1 MREIMEGQGL
11 NNKLSKINLRSEE
24 FNEIMGVPPRWIV
37 RWGITIIFIV
47 IAVIFAGS
55 AFFRYPDI
63 INAPA
68 VITSENPPSVII
80 SKANGKLTDILFTEG
95 SSVKRGDTIAVIEN
109 PARLSDIKI
118 LSRLMRGFD
127 PRTDSQETLGVIKNY
142 NKLQLGELQNQFN
155 TFSRAC
161 SDYQLF
167 LKQNYHDLK
176 VKSLEAEYS
185 QHKLYYSRL
194 LSQKELTEKDIVLTQ
209 SQLTRDSGL
218 YKSNAIALVDY
229 ERSQAVLLSKRQLL
243 ESAKLNLTNTSI
255 TISKLEQSISDI
267 KFDKVTQTNKLKEDL
282 LNSFNEL
289 ISSLS
294 TWEKTYLL
302 IAPSSGKLTYMN
314 VWSNLQEVK
323 SGERLF
329 TINPGSK
336 GEIFAMVT
344 IPFEGVGKVSPGENV
359 NIKLDGYP
367 YMEYGIVEGTLQSVS
382 SGSTDK
388 GFPAIVHL
396 TNGAVTSYGQELSFE
411 RDLSGIAEINTK
423 ELTLLQRLFS
433 PLRYI
438 FNNKIAR
445 KQTR

>member
-1 MREIMEGQGL
+1 MEGQGS
-11 NNKLSKINLRSEE
+11 NDKLSKVNLRSEE

-37 RWGITIIFIV
+37 RWGITIIFVV
-47 IAVIFAGS
+47 IAVIFIGS

-80 SKANGKLTDILFTEG
+80 SKANGKLTDILFSKG
-95 SSVKRGDTIAVIEN
+95 SIVRKGDTIAVLEN
-109 PARLSDIKI
+109 PAKLMDIRT
-118 LSRLMRGFD
+118 LSRLIQGFD
-127 PRTDSQETLGVIKNY
+127 AGSDTPEMFDRIKDY

-155 TFSRAC
+155 AFSRAC
-161 SDYQLF
+161 SEYQLF
-167 LKQNYHDLK
+167 LKQDYHNQK
-176 VKSLEAEYS
+176 VKSLEAEYN

-194 LSQKELTEKDIVLTQ
+194 LSQKELTEKDIILTQ
-209 SQLTRDSGL
+209 RQLERDSGL
-218 YKSNAIALVDY
+218 YKTNAIALVDY

-267 KFDKVTQTNKLKEDL
+267 KFDKVTQRNKLREDL
-282 LNSFNEL
+282 LNSYNQL

-302 IAPSSGKLTYMN
+302 IAPSSGRLTYMN
-314 VWSNLQEVK
+314 VWSDLQEVK
-323 SGERLF
+323 SGDRLF
-329 TINPGSK
+329 TINPGDK
-336 GEIFAMVT
+336 GEIFALVT
-344 IPFEGVGKVSPGENV
+344 IPFEGVGKVSPGERV

-367 YMEYGIVEGTLQSVS
+367 YMEFGIVEGSIQSLS

-388 GFPAIVHL
+388 GFPAVVHL
-396 TNGAVTSYGQELSFE
+396 TNGAITSYGKELSFE

-438 FNNKIAR
+438 FNNKLAR
-445 KQTR
+445 KQKM